1 MSGLSRRA
9 WCAGLALL
17 TFGGCGPD
25 PAGRGAA
32 PLRVF
37 GRTGLGA
44 VEFAYPR
51 AMAIAR
57 DGRSMLIV
65 DKAGR
70 IQTLSEAGEFVRA
83 WRMPE
88 IDAGKPTGLGIAPD
102 GRVFVAETHYGRV
115 AIFSPEG
122 EQLATFGGFGRAPGQ
137 FLLPTDVEVAA
148 DGRVFVA
155 EYGGNDRVN
164 CFGAD
169 LQWQFAFADR
179 AAGEG
184 ATARPQGLC
193 LARDGT
199 LLVADSCNHRI
210 ARYATDGRFL
220 GAFGQLGSERGEL
233 RFPYSVDELADGS
246 IVVAEFGNN
255 RVQRFSASGQSLGS
269 WGGAGREPGQLAY
282 PWACGVL
289 ADGRLAVLD
298 SGNNRVQ
305 IIDGRAGRTWR

>member
-1 MSGLSRRA
+1 MASRPGPA
-9 WCAGLALL
+9 CCIALALL
-17 TFGGCGPD
+17 LVGGCGPD
-25 PAGRGAA
+25 SPGGGAA

-37 GRTGLGA
+37 GRTGLGP

-57 DGRSMLIV
+57 DQRHLLIV

-70 IQTLSEAGEFVRA
+70 IQTLSESGDFVRA

-88 IDAGKPTGLGIAPD
+88 IDAGKPTGLGVAPD

-122 EQLATFGGFGRAPGQ
+122 ELLSTFGSFGREPGQ
-137 FLLPTDVEVAA
+137 FILPTDVEVAA

-155 EYGGNDRVN
+155 EYGGNDRVS
-164 CFGAD
+164 CFSAD
-169 LQWQFAFADR
+169 LQWQYAFADR
-179 AAGEG
+179 ASGDG

-210 ARYATDGRFL
+210 ARYALDGRFL
-220 GAFGQLGSERGEL
+220 GAFGTLGSERGEL
-233 RFPYSVDELADGS
+233 RFPYSVDEMADGS

-255 RVQRFSASGQSLGS
+255 RVQRFSATGDSLGV
-269 WGGAGREPGQLAY
+269 WGRPGREPGELAY

-305 IIDGRAGRTWR
+305 ILDGRAARTWR